1 MNKRIVIALMLFL
14 PVAGQAQFGKLANK
28 VKSKINQRA
37 DAKADKAIDKT
48 LDAVEGKNSPATP
61 AATAPADTEAVGTKA
76 TPPAQRAAYT
86 RYDFIPG
93 EKVLYAEDFA
103 TEAAGELPTGWNT
116 NGSGE
121 VVTLDGLPGNW
132 LRLHKSFSYLSS
144 NTKLFGTDYTIE
156 FDLVM
161 DLKNNGWMFPSL
173 VFGVLAADTLSTT
186 DNELLN
192 NSIKFAAVTG
202 TLYPGTTSS
211 RASMEASLNGRNYYT
226 GSVKDYNDLEKYY
239 GQPVHIAMQFQKER
253 CRIWINE
260 VKAFDAP
267 KAVPIAKKMNQL
279 VFKLSHTNYAEE
291 QYGIYISNIKVAT
304 GLPDTRHKLAET
316 GTFSTTG
323 ILFDVNAAT
332 LRPESY
338 GVIREIA
345 AVLKE
350 NPGMQLLITGH
361 TSSDGDE
368 KVNLDLSR
376 RRAAAVKQA
385 LVDEFQVDAG
395 LLETDGKGES
405 MPVADN
411 ATREGKAANRRVEFK
426 RR

>member
-1 MNKRIVIALMLFL
+1 
-14 PVAGQAQFGKLANK
+14 
-28 VKSKINQRA
+28 
-37 DAKADKAIDKT
+37 
-48 LDAVEGKNSPATP
+48 
-61 AATAPADTEAVGTKA
+61 
-76 TPPAQRAAYT
+76 
-86 RYDFIPG
+86 
-93 EKVLYAEDFA
+93 
-103 TEAAGELPTGWNT
+103 
-116 NGSGE
+116 
-121 VVTLDGLPGNW
+121 
-132 LRLHKSFSYLSS
+132 
-144 NTKLFGTDYTIE
+144 
-156 FDLVM
+156 
-161 DLKNNGWMFPSL
+161 MFPSL

-202 TLYPGTTSS
+202 TIYPGTTSS

-385 LVDEFQVDAG
+385 LVDEFQVDAS